1 MFSNVLFLLLMCS
14 LMVIDVGKRTST
26 HVFSNVLFLL
36 LMCSLMVIDVG
47 KSTSTHVF
55 FCQPNVFFNLLM
67 GSSY

>member
-1 MFSNVLFLLLMCS
+1 
-14 LMVIDVGKRTST
+14 MVIDVGKRTST